1 MSRLLKDDPRVD
13 DQLHSFLGMA
23 YTLKEIA
30 DYETGPG
37 SHVSADRA
45 QLTIEAAQR
54 FVERIAALLDKSSP
68 DAGRA
73 P

>member
-1 MSRLLKDDPRVD
+1 
-13 DQLHSFLGMA
+13 MA

-73 P
+73 S